1 VKGER
6 VTIASDWTTV
16 RCEKHDMTSC
26 ADCLEAG
33 KLRREGSEVRFKD
46 DCGVATFRELTG
58 IEYDEAAEILLEAG
72 FRPGHGTP
80 AKALAET
87 LTAFGFRVE
96 KRGLG
101 IVRPGHQRSRTEG
114 FTVADALEASRRGR
128 VFYLIGSDR
137 RGAHAWTILDGSVNR
152 AFLRAP
158 YKYGI
163 LEVTA

>member
-1 VKGER
+1 M
-6 VTIASDWTTV
+6 TIAADWATE

-33 KLRREGSEVRFKD
+33 KLRREGSEVRFQE

-80 AKALAET
+80 AKALKAT
-87 LTAFGFRVE
+87 LEAFGFKNE
-96 KRGLG
+96 ERGLG
-101 IVRPGHQRSRTEG
+101 TVSARGSRTSG
-114 FTVADALEASRRGR
+114 MTIPEARAASVDGR
-128 VFYLIGSDR
+128 VFWLIGSDR
-137 RGAHAWTILDGSVNR
+137 TAAHAWTIIDGKVNR